1 MTLASSR
8 LLRHE
13 ICMEQLKKTGAEI
26 IDFEGVM
33 FFVKYKVG
41 KIGIVYLYHRGTDNT
56 YLLERVKPYSMLIN
70 QYRKE
75 EEVVTAIT
83 NDIDQFRNAAN
94 SKNFPDFLSVDQD
107 FTKIVRY
114 FEDLYLYYNID
125 KEDLT
130 LMKDEIKKVV
140 DLILDIKNRSKRV
153 YYKTEPKSFK

>member
-1 MTLASSR
+1 
-8 LLRHE
+8 
-13 ICMEQLKKTGAEI
+13 
-26 IDFEGVM
+26 
-33 FFVKYKVG
+33 
-41 KIGIVYLYHRGTDNT
+41 
-56 YLLERVKPYSMLIN
+56 
-70 QYRKE
+70 
-75 EEVVTAIT
+75 
-83 NDIDQFRNAAN
+83 
-94 SKNFPDFLSVDQD
+94 VDQD